1 MRVRRVLVL
10 TTVIMVLCAACSK
23 NENQNNAVQTTQET
37 ADSADQGEQKEEAEL
52 SNANE
57 EVTKDNF
64 RSFPVSDESIFTVIE
79 TDDGVDIKSCKR
91 DIQDK
96 VIVVPE
102 TIGGKKVVG
111 IGFGAFTEIG
121 SVEAIVLPDSVE
133 RLGDGAFTGCE
144 NLKYVYL
151 GTGLKCTGDATF
163 NYCNAL
169 KEIDLP
175 EGMTTMNGRIAG
187 RCSGLEIITVP
198 ATVTEI
204 KTGIISAHEFEG
216 VIRTPAGSEAEKY
229 AMEHGLNVENY

>member
-79 TDDGVDIKSCKR
+79 ADGGVEIKSCKR

-102 TIGGKKVVG
+102 MFGGKKVVG

-133 RLGDGAFTGCE
+133 RLEMVLLQD
-144 NLKYVYL
+144 V
-151 GTGLKCTGDATF
+151 
-163 NYCNAL
+163 
-169 KEIDLP
+169 
-175 EGMTTMNGRIAG
+175 
-187 RCSGLEIITVP
+187 
-198 ATVTEI
+198 
-204 KTGIISAHEFEG
+204 KT
-216 VIRTPAGSEAEKY
+216 
-229 AMEHGLNVENY
+229 